1 MIITNDEKEFIK
13 ELITEG
19 MLSHKKTMLINKNS
33 EKEINEYC
41 TNVKKLLKSIDNKCE
56 TMDSIVNTMDRL
68 LNCVV
73 CVMIQNREGGKKN
86 GN

>member
-1 MIITNDEKEFIK
+1 MIITNEGKEFIK

>member
-1 MIITNDEKEFIK
+1 
-13 ELITEG
+13 
-19 MLSHKKTMLINKNS
+19 MLINKNS

-73 CVMIQNREGGKKN
+73 CVMIQNRKGE
-86 GN
+86 

>member
-1 MIITNDEKEFIK
+1 MIITNEEKEFIK
-13 ELITEG
+13 ELITEA

-41 TNVKKLLKSIDNKCE
+41 TNVKKLLKSINNKCE
-56 TMDSIVNTMDRL
+56 TMDSIINTMDRL

-73 CVMIQNREGGKKN
+73 FVMIQNRKGE
-86 GN
+86 

>member
-1 MIITNDEKEFIK
+1 MIITNEEKEFIK

-41 TNVKKLLKSIDNKCE
+41 TNVKKVLKSIDNKCE

>member
-1 MIITNDEKEFIK
+1 MIITNEEKEFIK

-19 MLSHKKTMLINKNS
+19 MQSHKKTMLINKNS

>member
-1 MIITNDEKEFIK
+1 MIITNEEKEFIK

-73 CVMIQNREGGKKN
+73 CVMIQNREGEKKN

>member
-1 MIITNDEKEFIK
+1 MIITNEEKEFIK

-19 MLSHKKTMLINKNS
+19 MLLHKKTMLINKNS

-73 CVMIQNREGGKKN
+73 CVMIQNRKGE
-86 GN
+86 

>member
-1 MIITNDEKEFIK
+1 MIITNEEKEFIK

>member
-1 MIITNDEKEFIK
+1 MIITNEEKEFIK

-41 TNVKKLLKSIDNKCE
+41 TNVKKVLKSIDNKCE

-86 GN
+86 RN

>member
-1 MIITNDEKEFIK
+1 MIITNEEKEFIK

-41 TNVKKLLKSIDNKCE
+41 TNVKKILKSIDNKCE

-73 CVMIQNREGGKKN
+73 CVMIQNRKGE
-86 GN
+86 